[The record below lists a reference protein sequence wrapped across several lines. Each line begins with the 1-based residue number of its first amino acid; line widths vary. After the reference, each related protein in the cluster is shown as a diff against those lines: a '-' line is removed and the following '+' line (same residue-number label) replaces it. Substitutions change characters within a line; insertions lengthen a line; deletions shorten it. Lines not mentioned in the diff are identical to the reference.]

1 MEILLFSANCVL
13 PILLIMAAGYVL
25 RRLRVVSAAFVAQAN
40 QFCFQVTLPIQL
52 FCNIYRQQPP
62 GWRRA
67 VDWIRRRS
75 GIGGSGA
82 VVPAGA
88 RSGAG

>member
-52 FCNIYRQQPP
+52 FCNIYRQQPQ
-62 GWRRA
+62 A
-67 VDWIRRRS
+67 
-75 GIGGSGA
+75 GGCLLYTSRC
-82 VVPAGA
+82 V
-88 RSGAG
+88 